1 MLRHEF
7 GEWYPALK
15 GDWWYPARQLAD
27 LALEQRR
34 SGEPQWELES
44 RVPSDAHFLF
54 RGGRPRGDALAR
66 TRRSDRLPG
75 THAPGEHEP
84 IAGS

>member
-1 MLRHEF
+1 MREGREAMLRPEF

-15 GDWWYPARQLAD
+15 ADGWYPARQLAD

-54 RGGRPRGDALAR
+54 RGGRPRGDASAR
-66 TRRSDRLPG
+66 TRRSDATARDARPG
-75 THAPGEHEP
+75 
-84 IAGS
+84 